1 VGNANEGPQRVDGLT
16 GAVVRGAFGAGS
28 KSERE
33 AVWLETADRRLV
45 LRRKDGPTFDDRALE
60 KYIGKRVKC
69 DGFMVGYMLVAE
81 RIEILP

>member
-1 VGNANEGPQRVDGLT
+1 
-16 GAVVRGAFGAGS
+16 
-28 KSERE
+28 
-33 AVWLETADRRLV
+33 LV